1 MLYGGD
7 SMGGRE
13 RDRDMTVI
21 GSVAQSAFT
30 QYQDKEVRKRKRRGR
45 NMWREDTNTKGGN

>member
-45 NMWREDTNTKGGN
+45 NMRREDTNTKGGN